1 MSFNV
6 PFQALKL
13 RKKAVSYKKLKII
26 DDTHLPDLFKPKI
39 SNDSSSTKQICDQRR
54 LLVK

>member
-6 PFQALKL
+6 PFKALKL